1 MSYEEIKKNINSF
14 KKEELKDYVEYG
26 FLENVELLKKA
37 ANILTEKGYEVVSFS
52 GDTSITF
59 RNLFGAEAPKSWHCT
74 YVEGIY
80 ISLDVNLPIGLCDDE
95 ELRYELPLQLVRQ
108 KYINDSIEE
117 LMFWAEQLPNIEK
130 RKFFGFALA
139 DSMFAEAGDCTIT
152 RRSITVD
159 EVREMAGD
167 FIPCLN
173 PSHKPTI
180 EAAKQRYG
188 LEVEIPET
196 PPRVSLKRGDS
207 VVVMGVRGLPR
218 LTDRHEYTEE
228 EIAQATFDFSVYTVE

>member
-1 MSYEEIKKNINSF
+1 MRK
-14 KKEELKDYVEYG
+14 ELKRRIER
-26 FLENVELLKKA
+26 FNKENKEAVKKA
-37 ANILTEKGYEVVSFS
+37 VTLLEQKGYEVMYSFYEPVPE
-52 GDTSITF
+52 IVF
-59 RNLFGAEAPKSWHCT
+59 KELFGAKEPESWAGFERPDSVSIKIIPDGSSCMEESYSLYSLSYRQESIREAFKELFDWI
-74 YVEGIY
+74 E
-80 ISLDVNLPIGLCDDE
+80 NLP
-95 ELRYELPLQLVRQ
+95 
-108 KYINDSIEE
+108 KIER
-117 LMFWAEQLPNIEK
+117 

-188 LEVEIPET
+188 LEVEIPSV